1 MNRIQSLGN
10 WIPHRWLEDAKP
22 VRQTEAETFHF
33 LWPERIA
40 YDIQEAGPLA
50 LLNTLFWFCSSA
62 QTTMALGGYGWPFHV
77 FAQRPEAIAVVFVLC
92 SCSEAPC
99 IILLSLRFNLYIKK
113 TKHKTLHAPLLELQY
128 WSANLSGPIMLISSS
143 IFVLMDS
150 TRVDL
155 HDLQFKIIWFHPT
168 LGSGTSPSSLSQF

>member
-1 MNRIQSLGN
+1 MQNPQPEAWKLNPTFSPLWLMNRIQSLGN

-40 YDIQEAGPLA
+40 YDIQEAGPSA

-113 TKHKTLHAPLLELQY
+113 LNIKLSMHHY
-128 WSANLSGPIMLISSS
+128 WSCS
-143 IFVLMDS
+143 IDQQ
-150 TRVDL
+150 T
-155 HDLQFKIIWFHPT
+155 
-168 LGSGTSPSSLSQF
+168 